1 MVRIMTIHKSKGLE
15 FPIVLLANC
24 AKRFNEMDLRKPV
37 LLHPRMGISM
47 RCRDMQRGLQYDG
60 LDRLAM
66 ASVLRREMVSEELRV
81 LYVAMTRAKEK
92 LICTAALRDAGGK
105 LEKWAAISALRP
117 IPPYALSG
125 ANQYALWMAVPLLR
139 HPDALPLRE
148 QLSRL
153 PELDN
158 DAPRCFTVRMVAYQG
173 QDAQQAETSVGQF
186 VEREP
191 LQAPELKPYA
201 ADALRDLPS
210 KLTAT
215 AITESFQAQEASE
228 QTPPPKQQAELR
240 RPFFERE
247 ARGLTPSEIGTAH
260 HLFLQFC
267 DFARCETAEGRQ
279 QELARL
285 RDKRIL
291 SAQQAD
297 AIELEQI
304 AAFFASDLYARF
316 GQATVRREF
325 KFSILV
331 PARDYY
337 QEAEGFDEQLLMQGV
352 IDCLLETEQGLT
364 VIDFKTDRVSRNFAA
379 QRAEKYRAQLSAYKR
394 AAATVFAKPVTGCA
408 LYFLSS
414 RQTIWLEL

>member
-1 MVRIMTIHKSKGLE
+1 
-15 FPIVLLANC
+15 
-24 AKRFNEMDLRKPV
+24 MD
-37 LLHPRMGISM
+37 G
-47 RCRDMQRGLQYDG
+47 RCRCSD
-60 LDRLAM
+60 
-66 ASVLRREMVSEELRV
+66 
-81 LYVAMTRAKEK
+81 
-92 LICTAALRDAGGK
+92 I
-105 LEKWAAISALRP
+105 
-117 IPPYALSG
+117 
-125 ANQYALWMAVPLLR
+125 
-139 HPDALPLRE
+139 PDALPLRE

-191 LQAPELKPYA
+191 LQAPELKSYA

-304 AAFFASDLYARF
+304 AAFFTSDLYARF

-364 VIDFKTDRVSRNFAA
+364 VIDFKTDRVSQNFAA

-394 AAATVFAKPVTGCA
+394 AAETVFAKPVTGCA

-414 RQTIWLEL
+414 RQTIWLGL

>member
-1 MVRIMTIHKSKGLE
+1 MGSYFCTASDSAVCAVRCQS
-15 FPIVLLANC
+15 
-24 AKRFNEMDLRKPV
+24 
-37 LLHPRMGISM
+37 
-47 RCRDMQRGLQYDG
+47 
-60 LDRLAM
+60 
-66 ASVLRREMVSEELRV
+66 
-81 LYVAMTRAKEK
+81 
-92 LICTAALRDAGGK
+92 ICTVDGGAAAQTSRRAAAAG
-105 LEKWAAISALRP
+105 AAEPAAR
-117 IPPYALSG
+117 
-125 ANQYALWMAVPLLR
+125 
-139 HPDALPLRE
+139 
-148 QLSRL
+148 

-191 LQAPELKPYA
+191 LQAPELESYA

-240 RPFFERE
+240 RPSLR
-247 ARGLTPSEIGTAH
+247 AGDTSSTPSEIGTAH

-352 IDCLLETEQGLT
+352 IDCPLETEQGLT

-394 AAATVFAKPVTGCA
+394 AAETVFAKPVTGCA
-408 LYFLSS
+408 LYFSAVV
-414 RQTIWLEL
+414 RQFGWNCEKSLALCRSLWYNP